1 MSQDPIADMLC
12 QISNANHKF
21 MERADM
27 PASKIKKEV
36 AHLLKEE
43 GFIADYKLLQDRKQ
57 GTLRVFLKYL
67 PNKGRVIQGVKRMS
81 TPGLRVYRGVDQ
93 LPKVRGGLG
102 MTIVSTSKG
111 LMTDHKARKSSLGGE
126 IIAQIW

>member
-1 MSQDPIADMLC
+1 MSQDPIGDMLA
-12 QISNANHKF
+12 QINNANHKF

-27 PASKIKKEV
+27 PASKLKKEV

-43 GFIADYKLLQDRKQ
+43 GYIADYKLLQDRKQ

-67 PNKGRVIQGVKRMS
+67 PNKARVIQGVRRLS
-81 TPGLRVYRGVDQ
+81 RPGLRVYRGMDQ

-111 LMTDHKARKSSLGGE
+111 LMTDHKARKASMGGE
-126 IIAQIW
+126 VIAQVW